1 MIILKYKLIAM
12 DMDGT
17 LLNSQKQVT
26 EYTKDVLRKAADKGV
41 KLVVCTGRIFTSAKS
56 YARIIGTKAPIIAS
70 NGAYIREKDREEV
83 IYEKYINKEKLL
95 NIIRI
100 SREWGFYPHIYTI
113 DTIYSEKL
121 IHSSLNYSK
130 WNETVPEDEK
140 INIKIV
146 DSLEEIV
153 NKNGESFLK
162 VVVMAQDDEIERLQ
176 QLKNYIKEHIDVAV
190 FSSYMNNF
198 EVMDKEVSKGRAL
211 EILAGFYNLS
221 KDEII
226 CFGDNENDKTM
237 FEFAGFPVA
246 MGNAEDELKKI
257 AAYITDSNDDD
268 GVAKA
273 IEKIVLRD

>member
-1 MIILKYKLIAM
+1 MKYKLIAM

-17 LLNSQKQVT
+17 LLNSKKEVT
-26 EYTKDVLRKAADKGV
+26 EYTKDVLRRAAKEGV

-83 IYEKYINKEKLL
+83 IYEKYINKDTLIK
-95 NIIRI
+95 IIKV
-100 SREWGFYPHIYTI
+100 SREWGFYPHIYTT

-121 IHSSLNYSK
+121 IHSSLNYTR

-146 DSLEEIV
+146 DRLEDVV
-153 NKNGESFLK
+153 NKEGENFLK
-162 VVVMAQDDEIERLQ
+162 VVVMADEDQIERLQ
-176 QLKNYIKEHIDVAV
+176 GLKKYIRENMDVSV
-190 FSSYMNNF
+190 FSSYVNNF

-211 EILAGFYNLS
+211 KILADYFGIN
-221 KDEII
+221 KEEII

-246 MGNAEDELKKI
+246 MGNAEEEIKKNSSI
-257 AAYITDSNDDD
+257 CNRY
-268 GVAKA
+268 K
-273 IEKIVLRD
+273 

>member
-1 MIILKYKLIAM
+1 MKYKLIAM

-17 LLNSQKQVT
+17 LLNSKKEVT
-26 EYTKDVLRKAADKGV
+26 EYTKDVLRRAAKEGV

-83 IYEKYINKEKLL
+83 IYEKYINKDTLIK
-95 NIIRI
+95 IIKV
-100 SREWGFYPHIYTI
+100 SREWGFYPHIYTT

-121 IHSSLNYSK
+121 IHSSLNYTR

-146 DSLEEIV
+146 DRLEDVV
-153 NKNGESFLK
+153 NKEGENFLK
-162 VVVMAQDDEIERLQ
+162 VVVMADEDQIERLQ
-176 QLKNYIKEHIDVAV
+176 GLKKYIRENMDVSV
-190 FSSYMNNF
+190 FSSYVNNF

-211 EILAGFYNLS
+211 KILAEYFGIN
-221 KDEII
+221 KEEII

-246 MGNAEDELKKI
+246 MGNAEEEIKKI
-257 AAYITDSNDDD
+257 AAYVTDTNDND

-273 IEKIVLRD
+273 IEKFVLNK

>member
-1 MIILKYKLIAM
+1 MKYKLIAM

-26 EYTKDVLRKAADKGV
+26 EYTKEVLRKAADRGV

-95 NIIRI
+95 KIIRL
-100 SREWGFYPHIYTI
+100 SREWGFYPHIYTT

-130 WNETVPEDEK
+130 WNETVPEEEK

-146 DSLEEIV
+146 DNLEDIV
-153 NKNGESFLK
+153 NEKGEAFLK

-176 QLKNYIKEHIDVAV
+176 QLKNYIRENVDVAV

-211 EILAGFYNLS
+211 EILAGYYNLS

-246 MGNAEDELKKI
+246 MGNAEEELKKI
-257 AAYITDSNDDD
+257 AAYVTVSNDED

>member
-1 MIILKYKLIAM
+1 MLKYKLIAM

-26 EYTKDVLRKAADKGV
+26 EYTKEVLKKAADKGV

-83 IYEKYINKEKLL
+83 IYQKYIDKEKLL
-95 NIIRI
+95 EIIRV
-100 SREWGFYPHIYTI
+100 SREWGFYPHIYTT

-130 WNETVPEDEK
+130 WNETVSEDEK

-146 DSLEEIV
+146 DSLEDIINE
-153 NKNGESFLK
+153 KGEAFLK

-176 QLKNYIKEHIDVAV
+176 QLKNHIKENIDVAV

-211 EILAGFYNLS
+211 EILAGYFNLS
-221 KDEII
+221 KDEIV

-237 FEFAGFPVA
+237 FEVAGFPVA
-246 MGNAEDELKKI
+246 MGNAEEELKKI
-257 AAYITDSNDDD
+257 AAYITVSNDED

-273 IEKIVLRD
+273 IEKIILRD

>member
-1 MIILKYKLIAM
+1 MKYKLIAM

-26 EYTKDVLRKAADKGV
+26 EYTKEVLRKAADRGV

-95 NIIRI
+95 KIIRL
-100 SREWGFYPHIYTI
+100 SREWGFYPHIYTT

-146 DSLEEIV
+146 DSLEDIV
-153 NKNGESFLK
+153 NEKGEAFLK

-176 QLKNYIKEHIDVAV
+176 QLKNYIRENIDVAV

-211 EILAGFYNLS
+211 EILAGYYNLS

-246 MGNAEDELKKI
+246 MGNAEEELKKI
-257 AAYITDSNDDD
+257 AAYVTVSNDED

>member
-1 MIILKYKLIAM
+1 MKYKLIAM

-26 EYTKDVLRKAADKGV
+26 EYTKEVLRKAADRGV

-95 NIIRI
+95 KIIRL
-100 SREWGFYPHIYTI
+100 SREWGFYPHIYTT

-146 DSLEEIV
+146 DSLEDIV
-153 NKNGESFLK
+153 NEKGEAFLK

-176 QLKNYIKEHIDVAV
+176 QLKNYIKESVDVAV

-211 EILAGFYNLS
+211 EILAGYYNLS

-246 MGNAEDELKKI
+246 MGNAEEELKKI
-257 AAYITDSNDDD
+257 AAYVTVSNDED

>member
-1 MIILKYKLIAM
+1 MKYKLIAM

-26 EYTKDVLRKAADKGV
+26 EYTKEVLRKAADRGV

-95 NIIRI
+95 KIIRL
-100 SREWGFYPHIYTI
+100 SREWGFYPHIYTT

-146 DSLEEIV
+146 DSLEDIV
-153 NKNGESFLK
+153 NENGEAFLK

-176 QLKNYIKEHIDVAV
+176 QLKNYIKESVDVAV

-211 EILAGFYNLS
+211 EILAGYYNLS

-246 MGNAEDELKKI
+246 MGNAEEELKKI
-257 AAYITDSNDDD
+257 AAYVTVSNDED

>member
-26 EYTKDVLRKAADKGV
+26 EYTKEVLRKAADRGV

-95 NIIRI
+95 KIIRL
-100 SREWGFYPHIYTI
+100 SREWGFYPHIYTT

-146 DSLEEIV
+146 DSLEDIV
-153 NKNGESFLK
+153 NEKGEAFLK

-176 QLKNYIKEHIDVAV
+176 QLKNYIRENIDVAV

-211 EILAGFYNLS
+211 EILAGYYNLS

-246 MGNAEDELKKI
+246 MGNAEEELKKI
-257 AAYITDSNDDD
+257 AAYVTVSNDED

>member
-1 MIILKYKLIAM
+1 MKYKLIAM

-17 LLNSQKQVT
+17 LLNSKKEVT
-26 EYTKDVLRKAADKGV
+26 EYTKDVLRRAAKEGV

-83 IYEKYINKEKLL
+83 IYEKYINKDTLIK
-95 NIIRI
+95 IIKV
-100 SREWGFYPHIYTI
+100 SREWGFYPHIYTT

-121 IHSSLNYSK
+121 IHSSLNYTR

-146 DSLEEIV
+146 DRLEDVV
-153 NKNGESFLK
+153 NKEGENFLK
-162 VVVMAQDDEIERLQ
+162 VVVMADEDQIERLQ
-176 QLKNYIKEHIDVAV
+176 GLKKYIRENMDVSV
-190 FSSYMNNF
+190 FSSYVNNF

-211 EILAGFYNLS
+211 KILADYFGIN
-221 KDEII
+221 KEEII

-246 MGNAEDELKKI
+246 MGNAEEEIKKI
-257 AAYITDSNDDD
+257 AAYVTDTNDND

-273 IEKIVLRD
+273 IEKFVLNK

>member
-1 MIILKYKLIAM
+1 MILKYKLIAM

-17 LLNSQKQVT
+17 LLNSKKEVT
-26 EYTKDVLRKAADKGV
+26 EYTKDVLRRAAKEGV

-83 IYEKYINKEKLL
+83 IYEKYINKDTLIK
-95 NIIRI
+95 IIKV
-100 SREWGFYPHIYTI
+100 SREWGFYPHIYTT

-121 IHSSLNYSK
+121 IHSSLNYTR

-146 DSLEEIV
+146 DRLDDVV
-153 NKNGESFLK
+153 NKEGENFLK
-162 VVVMAQDDEIERLQ
+162 VVVMANENEIVRLQ
-176 QLKNYIKEHIDVAV
+176 ELKKYIRENMDVSV
-190 FSSYMNNF
+190 FSSYINNF

-211 EILAGFYNLS
+211 KILADYFGIN
-221 KDEII
+221 KEEII

-246 MGNAEDELKKI
+246 MGNAEEEIKKI
-257 AAYITDSNDDD
+257 AAYVTDTNDND

-273 IEKIVLRD
+273 IEKFVLNK

>member
-83 IYEKYINKEKLL
+83 IYEKYINKEKLH

-100 SREWGFYPHIYTI
+100 SREWGFYPHIYTT

-176 QLKNYIKEHIDVAV
+176 QLKNYIKENIDIAV

-237 FEFAGFPVA
+237 FEFAGLPVA